1 MSGVTSTPRTVSAPA
16 ALARAGFADTAQAER
31 LLGDPALAGLIDPL
45 DDVFG
50 DGLVDALA
58 QVADPDLALLGL
70 VRLMESLRGTHRG
83 SDHIAELIA
92 TLRRPGPGRTRMLA
106 VLGSSTALIDHL
118 VGHPGHWSDVTG
130 AARTSAEAYRE
141 ALVAAVTEPAGR
153 TPYDA
158 LRIAYRR
165 ELLGIAAL
173 DLTAA
178 DPVTELPHT
187 AQALAELAAA
197 ALEAALSIAT
207 AEIGEGAQRCRF
219 AVIGMGKCGGR
230 ELNYVSDVDVIFVAE
245 PAQGVDEQVALAVG
259 THLATALMKA
269 CAAATAE
276 GVLWPVDAA
285 LRPEGRNGPLV
296 RTVASHCQYYERWA
310 KTWEFQALLKARTVA
325 GDEALGA
332 QYLETVRPLVW
343 QAASREH
350 FVQDVQAM
358 RRRVEQ
364 HVPEAE
370 AGRQL
375 KLGPG
380 GLRDVEFSVQ
390 LLQLVHGRSDES
402 LRSGTTLEALE
413 ALSRGGYV
421 GRDDAAV
428 LDDAYRFLRTLEHR
442 IQLFRLRRTHVM
454 PTAEADLRRLGRALG
469 YRREPAKEVVDQ
481 WQRQAREVRR
491 LHERL
496 FYRPLLSAV
505 ARLSSREATL
515 SPEAAQERLSAL
527 GFRNPVASLRRI
539 EAMTSGVSR
548 RAAIQRTLLPV
559 MLGWFA
565 DEAAPDEGLLSF
577 SKISEALGAS
587 HWYLK
592 MLRDEGSTAER
603 LAHVLARSRYAA
615 GLLERAPDTVAI
627 LGDSRGL
634 VPRSRAAIIGTMALA
649 SRRRSGV
656 DEAMAAARAIRRQ
669 ELVRIVAADLTGS
682 IGLDEVG
689 AALTDLTAA
698 TLQTALDLAIDRV
711 ESERG
716 RPLGTRLL
724 IAGMGRLGGAEM
736 GYASDADV
744 LFVHQPGGVGGGD
757 GAVDI
762 TGTANDG
769 EDAAAAEDAQRAA
782 LQVVQEV
789 RRLMAAAGPD
799 PTIVVDADL
808 RPEGKAGPL
817 IRTLDSYRAYYRR
830 WSSPWEAQALLR
842 CQAVA
847 GDPDLA
853 REFTELID
861 PLRWPEGGI
870 DGTAVREIRRLKARM
885 ESERL
890 PRGGDPKTHFKLGL
904 GGLSDVEWTV
914 QLLQLCYAYRV
925 PGLRTTRTLP
935 ALAAAREA
943 GLVSQHDAEAL
954 ELAWRTTSML
964 RDAGVLWRGR
974 PVDSVPSDLRDA
986 DGMTR
991 IMGWRAGMGATLG
1004 EEYRRIGRHARSAVL
1019 RLFYDSP
1026 VPTESRTTAARTG
1039 VREGQGHGP
1048 TRS

>member
-1 MSGVTSTPRTVSAPA
+1 VTG
-16 ALARAGFADTAQAER
+16 ALARIGFADTTRAER
-31 LLGDPALAGLIDPL
+31 LLGDPALAGLTDPL
-45 DDVFG
+45 DDLFG
-50 DGLVDALA
+50 DGLVDALG

-70 VRLMESLRGTHRG
+70 VRLMESLRGERAG
-83 SDHIAELIA
+83 GDHIAELVA
-92 TLRRPGPGRTRMLA
+92 TLRQPGPGRTRMLA

-118 VGHPGHWSDVTG
+118 VRHPGHWSSVTA
-130 AARTSAEAYRE
+130 AARRTAADRRDT
-141 ALVAAVTEPAGR
+141 LVAAVTTPSGR

-158 LRIAYRR
+158 LRIGYRR

-173 DLTAA
+173 DLTAP
-178 DPVTELPHT
+178 DPVAELPHT
-187 AQALAELAAA
+187 ALALADLAAA
-197 ALEAALSIAT
+197 ALEAALAIAR
-207 AEIGEGAQRCRF
+207 ADVAGAGVAVEQCRF
-219 AVIGMGKCGGR
+219 TVIGMGKCGGR

-245 PAQGVDEQVALAVG
+245 PAEGADEHAALATG
-259 THLATALMKA
+259 TQLAVALMKA

-276 GVLWPVDAA
+276 GALWPVDPA
-285 LRPEGRNGPLV
+285 LRPEGKNGPLV
-296 RTVASHCQYYERWA
+296 RTVASHAQYYARWA

-325 GDEALGA
+325 GDQALG
-332 QYLETVRPLVW
+332 QRYLETVRPLVW
-343 QAASREH
+343 QAAGREN

-358 RRRVEQ
+358 RRRVE
-364 HVPEAE
+364 HLVPDAE
-370 AGRQL
+370 AALQL

-390 LLQLVHGRSDES
+390 LLQLVHGRSDET
-402 LRSGTTLEALE
+402 LRSGTTLEALD
-413 ALSRGGYV
+413 ALSTGGYV

-442 IQLFRLRRTHVM
+442 IQLFRLRRTHLM
-454 PTAEADLRRLGRALG
+454 PTAETDLRRLGRALG
-469 YRREPAKEVVDQ
+469 YRREPAKEVLDQ

-496 FYRPLLSAV
+496 FYRPLLTAV

-515 SPEAAQERLSAL
+515 SPGAARERLSAL
-527 GFRNPVASLRRI
+527 GFRDPVGALHRI

-603 LAHVLARSRYAA
+603 LAHVLARSRYVAD
-615 GLLERAPDTVAI
+615 LLERAPDTVVI

-634 VPRSRAAIIGTMALA
+634 VPRSRAAITATMAAA
-649 SRRRSGV
+649 SRRRPGV
-656 DEAMAAARAIRRQ
+656 DESMGAARVIRRQ
-669 ELVRIVAADLTGS
+669 ELVRIAVAQLTGT
-682 IGLDEVG
+682 IGLEEVG
-689 AALTDLTAA
+689 TALTDLTAA
-698 TLQTALDLAIDRV
+698 TLQTALDLATTRV
-711 ESERG
+711 VEERG

-744 LFVHQPGGVGGGD
+744 LFVHQPD
-757 GAVDI
+757 YRAEGAAPHDP
-762 TGTANDG
+762 
-769 EDAAAAEDAQRAA
+769 EDPQRAA

-789 RRLMAAAGPD
+789 LRLLAAAGPD
-799 PTIVVDADL
+799 PTIGVDTGL

-817 IRTLDSYRAYYRR
+817 IRTLDSYRAYYER

-842 CQAVA
+842 CEPLA
-847 GDPDLA
+847 GDAQLG
-853 REFTELID
+853 REFTALVD
-861 PLRWPEGGI
+861 PLRWPQGGI
-870 DGTAVREIRRLKARM
+870 GSAAVREIRRLKARM

-914 QLLQLCYAYRV
+914 QLIQLCHAHAV

-935 ALAAAREA
+935 ALAAARDA
-943 GLVSQHDAEAL
+943 GLVSPHDAEAL
-954 ELAWRTTSML
+954 GLAWRTTSML
-964 RDAGVLWRGR
+964 RDAGMLWRGR

-986 DGMTR
+986 DGMVR
-991 IMGWRAGMGATLG
+991 IMGWRAGTGGTLA
-1004 EEYRRIGRHARSAVL
+1004 EEYRRIARHARSAAV
-1019 RLFYDSP
+1019 RLFYDAP
-1026 VPTESRTTAARTG
+1026 ATAQLA
-1039 VREGQGHGP
+1039 P
-1048 TRS
+1048 SSAPS